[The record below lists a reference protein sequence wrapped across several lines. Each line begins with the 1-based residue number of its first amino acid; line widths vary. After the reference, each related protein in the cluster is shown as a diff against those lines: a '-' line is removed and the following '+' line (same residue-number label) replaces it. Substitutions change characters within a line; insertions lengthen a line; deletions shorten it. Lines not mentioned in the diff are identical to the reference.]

1 MRWGNTA
8 RSFVGPA
15 KRRAFALALLVSTS
29 AIGQAQGR
37 PQTRE
42 GFWIGFGFGYGSLGC
57 EDCDDR
63 TGSAAGFLRMG
74 GTLNKRWLIGGEIEA
89 WSKEENGVTLSYT
102 NVAPVVLFYPS
113 ATNGFFLKGGLGI
126 ATVELEFSGVSGD
139 ESGAG
144 LLLGLGYD
152 GRVGKNFSL
161 TPYLNISAGNF
172 DGGNANMF
180 QFGLSF
186 TWH

>member
-1 MRWGNTA
+1 MQMTNGRVVCT
-8 RSFVGPA
+8 A
-15 KRRAFALALLVSTS
+15 KRVIGMLALLLSVS
-29 AIGQAQGR
+29 AVGQGQGHA
-37 PQTRE
+37 QTRQ

-63 TGSAAGFLRMG
+63 FGSAAGFLRMG
-74 GTLNKRWLIGGEIEA
+74 GTLSNRWLIGGEIEA
-89 WSKEENGVTLSYT
+89 WSKEEGNTTLTYT
-102 NVAPVVLFYPS
+102 NVGPVVLFYPS
-113 ATNGFFLKGGLGI
+113 ATGGFFLKGGVAI
-126 ATVELEFSGVSGD
+126 ATVELEVGALSGD

-144 LLLGLGYD
+144 ITLGLGYD

-161 TPYLNISAGNF
+161 TPYFNLSSGSF
-172 DGGNANMF
+172 DGANANMF

>member
-1 MRWGNTA
+1 MHRSITVG
-8 RSFVGPA
+8 SFVGLA
-15 KRRAFALALLVSTS
+15 KRAVVALALVVS
-29 AIGQAQGR
+29 ANAFAQAQGH

-63 TGSAAGFLRMG
+63 SNSIAAFLRMG
-74 GTLNKRWLIGGEIEA
+74 GTLNKQWLLGGEIEA

-113 ATNGFFLKGGLGI
+113 PTGGFFLKGGLGV
-126 ATVELEFSGVSGD
+126 ATVELDFGGVSGD

-144 LLLGLGYD
+144 ILLGFGYD
-152 GRVGKNFSL
+152 GRVARSFSL
-161 TPYLNISAGNF
+161 TPYFNMSAGNF

-186 TWH
+186 TFH